1 MLKITYKRE
10 YSKEDAKKIRQGLDK
25 HAREECG
32 FDEVE
37 DFALFLHDL
46 ADEIV
51 GGCYGIMYYG
61 CLYIDHL
68 WVDEKFRNQRLG
80 TKLVQSAEDLAK
92 QNGCLFST
100 IDTMDW
106 QALDFYKKLGYE
118 VELERHGY
126 RDDTIMYSLR
136 KDWE

>member
-1 MLKITYKRE
+1 
-10 YSKEDAKKIRQGLDK
+10 
-25 HAREECG
+25 
-32 FDEVE
+32 
-37 DFALFLHDL
+37 
-46 ADEIV
+46 
-51 GGCYGIMYYG
+51 MYYG